1 MKRLRKIFNMVS
13 SLFLVLTFSG
23 CAGLESGLVS
33 CLEELKDRFPTP
45 PPTQNTG
52 EVPTSLE
59 LLFPQGNF
67 SSTTQTQ
74 EYKDCFVLVN
84 GALADA
90 SKYDIEWK
98 IDGVTTQNTSE
109 MYTFAPQ
116 SVEKS
121 IAVEVVLTHT
131 EITDKLDEFGEYIK
145 EETTLSTNSK
155 FVYYEPFDSLS
166 AKREVNNGAYTFYF
180 EDLSDDAIVQWFVNG
195 VETCVEQT
203 FNFAP
208 IYGGNYE
215 ITAKVNGI
223 DVVVEDNQITK
234 VGQQQITNLQ
244 VDYDNYYPNVK
255 ISFNGDNNAQYKLEC
270 VQGSKT
276 KEFTFNGNT
285 TYIPFE
291 DIASSSHIQSEIKV
305 KTINN
310 GIYADQDYI
319 ATQSVYFPT
328 SGLDYLADSYGFE
341 NKYITS
347 EQDFYEQFD
356 YMLLNRD
363 QPTEE
368 DEYTTKTC
376 EFYFEYNETNISDL
390 VNDAF
395 DACGYTG
402 SYKLNSLRNASVYTI
417 TVQFYTGNICELP
430 SSQNTP
436 SSNDYANNLNAY
448 PLAISSVGRENS
460 SLPIDQREQI
470 PVSNTEQLYRMA
482 ELGYCPVP
490 VQDSAT
496 EEVWENA
503 REILSVITDEEMSDY
518 ENTLAIYDWIMYK
531 NKYNNS
537 VTNLTTAQATS
548 SPAFYLEGLLYSNNY
563 GYSVCDGISK
573 TYSLLCNMLG
583 IDCIRVVGQAGV
595 DESWGGHAWNKVKVD
610 GQWYIV
616 DATWGDLTMGFTY
629 KTGGII
635 GGSTNTDYYELGLHN
650 YFLVTDSF
658 VKDNHEEEVENYYPK
673 TATLPYNHYQRQT
686 FSYNGNKVNAY
697 LNESGANL
705 KNKLDIIA
713 RSIVEEV
720 NSKNRIQEF
729 SISTKTISS
738 YYFLYEL
745 SYSSLSKNE
754 IVSYMSKTSS
764 FTSILSSASLG
775 YSLTEVDGTIS
786 IIVSYNYKNKL
797 ANSSLV
803 ID

>member
-67 SSTTQTQ
+67 SSITDTQ
-74 EYKDCFVLVN
+74 EYKDCFILVN

-90 SKYDIEWK
+90 SNYDIEWK
-98 IDGVTTQNTSE
+98 IDGITTQNTSE

-121 IAVEVVLTHT
+121 VAVEVVLTHT
-131 EITDKLDEFGEYIK
+131 EITDEIDEEGEYIT
-145 EETTLSTNSK
+145 EETTLSASSK

-180 EDLSDDAIVQWFVNG
+180 EDLSDNAIVQWFVNG

-319 ATQSVYFPT
+319 ATQIVQFPT
-328 SGLDYLADSYGFE
+328 NGLNYLEDSYGFE

-436 SSNDYANNLNAY
+436 SSNDYASNLNAY

-460 SLPIDQREQI
+460 ALPIDQRAQI

-490 VQDSAT
+490 IQDSIT
-496 EEVWENA
+496 EIVWENA

-518 ENTLAIYDWIMYK
+518 ENTLAIYDWITYK

-537 VTNLTTAQATS
+537 VTNLSTAQAVS
-548 SPAFYLEGLLYSNNY
+548 QPAFYLEGLLYSTY

-629 KTGGII
+629 KIGGVF
-635 GGSTNTDYYELGLHN
+635 GSTNTDYYELGLHN

-673 TATLPYNHYQRQT
+673 TATLPYNHYEQQK
-686 FSYNGNKVNAY
+686 FSYNGNTVDAY

-713 RSIVEEV
+713 RSIVEDV
-720 NSKNRIQEF
+720 NSKNRKQEF

-754 IVSYMSKTSS
+754 IESYMSKTSS